1 MSATSGPVLV
11 VDDDAAVRNSLKFAL
26 EMEGFDVRAYAN
38 GPALLA
44 DRALASGGC
53 LVVDQHMPGLTGIQ
67 LVDRLR
73 DLSLDIPA
81 ILITAKAN
89 DDLRLSAALSG
100 IRQVLEKPLED
111 GALLDGIRSAL
122 GR

>member
-1 MSATSGPVLV
+1 MPTPSGPVLV
-11 VDDDAAVRNSLKFAL
+11 VDDDVAVRNSLKFAL
-26 EMEGFDVRAYAN
+26 EMEGFDVLAYDG

-44 DRALASGGC
+44 DAALASGGC
-53 LVVDQHMPGLTGIQ
+53 LVVDQQMPGLTGIE
-67 LVDRLR
+67 LV

-81 ILITAKAN
+81 ILITGKAS

-100 IRQVLEKPLED
+100 IRQVLEKPLKD

-122 GR
+122 AAG